1 VYSLARSLARWFVRS
16 CSEYLVKELEQVDV
30 VALGAKVVLQQPEQ
44 AREDDERVVDGDR
57 ADLVLLRRSLDRLHR
72 AMSIRMREREAN
84 ERAREHTTYARH
96 AIPARRTTARDALV
110 HEVVGDQK
118 VRLQQLDAPAE
129 HHGLLLELGR
139 QRAHQLLKRR
149 HDRQSSSHLASDCRV
164 VEKLSR
170 IEPNRSKENTR
181 TTVRIDAV

>member
-1 VYSLARSLARWFVRS
+1 MNESLTAIVPTLSSSDAPS
-16 CSEYLVKELEQVDV
+16 IGC
-30 VALGAKVVLQQPEQ
+30 
-44 AREDDERVVDGDR
+44 
-57 ADLVLLRRSLDRLHR
+57 HR
-72 AMSIRMREREAN
+72 ATSIRIRERER
-84 ERAREHTTYARH
+84 ERESTTYARH
-96 AIPARRTTARDALV
+96 AIPAWRTTARDALV